1 VNDSDL
7 IALAPWLLFGGG
19 LCVVGLRL
27 LTARNR
33 PSRLLGPRRY
43 RHRHGRAGPG
53 GGP

>member
-19 LCVVGLRL
+19 LSIVCLRL
-27 LTARNR
+27 LTARHR
-33 PSRLLGPRRY
+33 TSRLLGTRRY

-53 GGP
+53 VGP